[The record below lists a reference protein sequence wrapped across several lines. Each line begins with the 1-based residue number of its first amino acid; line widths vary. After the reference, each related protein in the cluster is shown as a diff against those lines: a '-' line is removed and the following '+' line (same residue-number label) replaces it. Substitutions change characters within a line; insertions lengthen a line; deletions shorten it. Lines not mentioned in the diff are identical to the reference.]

1 MKKNLK
7 FPSDDFSY
15 FCSFFIFLI
24 FLFIVLHFLI
34 LIRTAMNRDNVIRI
48 TDELRL
54 LFAARIGQKLTAG
67 QVRQI
72 VQSANS
78 NNNNGNNNNLPGQ
91 QDRFGKRNHCFFFVT
106 SSLYYF
112 VIFSFCHFIILL
124 CDVLIFN
131 CFLSH
136 LFICLLINLFS
147 YSYIRSNGLSS
158 VSLGE
163 VIEAIKEIA
172 SEGSSIYTESNQV
185 VFIRA

>member
-15 FCSFFIFLI
+15 LCSFFIFLI

-78 NNNNGNNNNLPGQ
+78 NNNNGNINNLPGQ
-91 QDRFGKRNHCFFFVT
+91 QDRFGKRNH
-106 SSLYYF
+106 
-112 VIFSFCHFIILL
+112 
-124 CDVLIFN
+124 
-131 CFLSH
+131 
-136 LFICLLINLFS
+136 
-147 YSYIRSNGLSS
+147 
-158 VSLGE
+158 
-163 VIEAIKEIA
+163 
-172 SEGSSIYTESNQV
+172 
-185 VFIRA
+185 